1 MSKFKRVASFIAS
14 VGLTSLLLSACSVG
28 KEELNIYSWADNFD
42 QSVLDSFA
50 KKYDVKI
57 NYQVFA
63 SNEELYAKL
72 KAGGSNYD
80 VIQPSDYMVKLMI
93 KQNML
98 EKLDKD
104 KIPNLS
110 NIAPEYTNQ
119 EFDPKGD
126 YSVVYT
132 GGLTGIAYN
141 PKYVK
146 EDISSWEDLWNP
158 KYKGHVT
165 LLDDNREVFG
175 MGLIKN
181 GFSNSSLNEDDLSVA
196 FNDLKT
202 LTPKLLAFDTDTV
215 KQKFITEDAWIGQV
229 WSGDAA
235 YIQKELKGIKWIVP
249 KEGSSRWADTLAIPK
264 DSKQKDL
271 AEKFINYLYDPK
283 VSAKNY
289 ESIGYSDPN
298 SKAIQYHS
306 EAYKKNPFI
315 NVTPEEV
322 NRTNWIKDV
331 GEQTELYDKYWT
343 ELKTGQK

>member
-1 MSKFKRVASFIAS
+1 MSIFRKTATILVSL
-14 VGLTSLLLSACSVG
+14 GLVSLLLSACSVG
-28 KEELNIYSWADNFD
+28 KKELNIYSWADNFD
-42 QSVLDSFA
+42 EKVLESFE

-93 KQNML
+93 HQNML
-98 EKLDKD
+98 AKLDKS
-104 KIPNLS
+104 KMPNLN
-110 NIAPEYTNQ
+110 NISPEYTNQ

-146 EDISSWEDLWNP
+146 ENIDSWNDLWNP

-181 GFSNSSLNEDDLSVA
+181 GYSNSSTNEDELLKA
-196 FNDLKT
+196 YNNLKT
-202 LTPKLLAFDTDTV
+202 LTPNLLAFDTDTV

-235 YIQKELKGIKWIVP
+235 YIQKELKDLKWVVP

-264 DSKQKDL
+264 DAKQKDL

-283 VSAKNY
+283 VSAQNY
-289 ESIGYSDPN
+289 EAIGYADPN
-298 SKAIQYHS
+298 SKSGPYHS
-306 EAYKKNPFI
+306 AEYKQNPYI
-315 NVTPEEV
+315 NVTKEQTDA
-322 NRTNWIKDV
+322 TNWIKDV
-331 GEQTELYDKYWT
+331 GDQTELYDKYWT
-343 ELKTGQK
+343 ELKTGK